1 MVSTIVYMFAI
12 IVTTII
18 IIINDNHYCQHHYI
32 FSPQDNPAVVNICKR
47 PLSRE
52 LLVVLYEAIL
62 DYQRSK

>member
-18 IIINDNHYCQHHYI
+18 IIISDNHYCQHHHI

-47 PLSRE
+47 PLSGE
-52 LLVVLYEAIL
+52 FLVILYKAVLNY
-62 DYQRSK
+62 